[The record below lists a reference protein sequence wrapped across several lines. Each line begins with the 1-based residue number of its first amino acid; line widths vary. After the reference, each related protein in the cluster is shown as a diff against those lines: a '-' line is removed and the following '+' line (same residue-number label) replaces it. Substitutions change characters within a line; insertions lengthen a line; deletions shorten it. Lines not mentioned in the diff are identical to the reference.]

1 MRAGI
6 EATGVS
12 YAATT
17 AEKTLP
23 YLDAHARA
31 LREAR
36 TETCLDTTV
45 RETWEEETQARSLWC
60 LDERRLALTS
70 LAEELSEATPTAVQK
85 AVRAAAGLPRIEPC
99 RDADLLA
106 RLPPPPDDPDA
117 VAEVRKALSRAA
129 TLEATGDYDEGLAAA
144 RQALE
149 RAEALAWPPLVAAAR
164 NRVGSL
170 LDRKADYEAAEESLE
185 DAYFEAME
193 AGSLETAIGATTRL
207 VGVVGYH
214 RQRHEDGLRWGRHA
228 KVVLRAL
235 GEPVEGLRRTR
246 LLNNLAAVYWST
258 GDYDRARELHERALD
273 IRRKT
278 LGEEHPDVANSL
290 NNLALVYLAT
300 GDYDRAREFHERA
313 LDIRRKT
320 LGEQHP
326 GVALLLNN
334 LGNIYR
340 ATGDYD
346 RAREFHERALD
357 IRRKTLGEEHPD
369 VAQSLNNL
377 ATVYQNIGDYER
389 ARELYQRAVDIL
401 QKTLGEQHPG
411 VTYPL
416 TGLAGVALAEHRPA
430 EALRYAERA
439 VAIREDGKA
448 APELIAQSRFALARA
463 LWDAPAGEGRDRAR
477 AVAEARKAADLYRGV
492 KGKEKALAEVKAW
505 LATHRLPG
513 VGEAFP

>member
-1 MRAGI
+1 M
-6 EATGVS
+6 
-12 YAATT
+12 
-17 AEKTLP
+17 
-23 YLDAHARA
+23 
-31 LREAR
+31 
-36 TETCLDTTV
+36 
-45 RETWEEETQARSLWC
+45 
-60 LDERRLALTS
+60 
-70 LAEELSEATPTAVQK
+70 
-85 AVRAAAGLPRIEPC
+85 
-99 RDADLLA
+99 
-106 RLPPPPDDPDA
+106 
-117 VAEVRKALSRAA
+117 
-129 TLEATGDYDEGLAAA
+129 
-144 RQALE
+144 
-149 RAEALAWPPLVAAAR
+149 
-164 NRVGSL
+164 
-170 LDRKADYEAAEESLE
+170 
-185 DAYFEAME
+185 
-193 AGSLETAIGATTRL
+193 
-207 VGVVGYH
+207 
-214 RQRHEDGLRWGRHA
+214 
-228 KVVLRAL
+228 
-235 GEPVEGLRRTR
+235 
-246 LLNNLAAVYWST
+246 
-258 GDYDRARELHERALD
+258 
-273 IRRKT
+273 
-278 LGEEHPDVANSL
+278 
-290 NNLALVYLAT
+290 
-300 GDYDRAREFHERA
+300 
-313 LDIRRKT
+313 
-320 LGEQHP
+320 
-326 GVALLLNN
+326 LLNN